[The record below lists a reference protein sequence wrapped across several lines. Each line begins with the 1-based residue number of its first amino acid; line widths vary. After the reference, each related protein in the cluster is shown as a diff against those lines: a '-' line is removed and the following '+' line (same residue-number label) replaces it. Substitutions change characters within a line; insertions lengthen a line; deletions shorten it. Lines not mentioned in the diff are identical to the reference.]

1 MSRVLVVVYSYTGI
15 SRRLAQQLCA
25 QRGWQMAEI
34 AEEQPRRGASG
45 TCRCVLDSLLRRRPA
60 IRYDGPSP
68 RNFDAVVLVSPVWL
82 GRLAGPMRSFVV
94 RRQDHLPGVAVISVA
109 GGRGEFDVVAE
120 IADLIGEEPII
131 SADFTARE
139 VEDGTCA
146 GRLWTFGA
154 ALLGAEESHAAAQKS
169 RLSPHV
175 A

>member
-1 MSRVLVVVYSYTGI
+1 
-15 SRRLAQQLCA
+15 
-25 QRGWQMAEI
+25 MAEI

-60 IRYDGPSP
+60 IRYDGPFP

-82 GRLAGPMRSFVV
+82 GRLAGPMRSFVA
-94 RRQDHLPGVAVISVA
+94 RRQDHLPAVAVISVA

-139 VEDGTCA
+139 VEDGTCS
-146 GRLWTFGA
+146 GRLRTFGV
-154 ALLGAEESHAAAQKS
+154 ALLGAEEAHAAARRS
-169 RLSPHV
+169 CLSPQV